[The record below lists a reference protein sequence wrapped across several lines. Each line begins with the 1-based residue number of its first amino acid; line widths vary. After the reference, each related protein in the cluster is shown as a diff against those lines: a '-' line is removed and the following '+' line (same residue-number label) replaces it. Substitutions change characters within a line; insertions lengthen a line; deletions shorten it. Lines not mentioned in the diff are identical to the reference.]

1 VGTGVGSV
9 AGAAGVGVVSGWHMW
24 GWWARRSVAVVVRCW
39 GVGVGTGGTGVVFS
53 VVLCLVESWHR
64 LRNWCL
70 VFTKGD
76 TGVV

>member
-1 VGTGVGSV
+1 
-9 AGAAGVGVVSGWHMW
+9 M
-24 GWWARRSVAVVVRCW
+24 VVRCW

-76 TGVV
+76 TGVVDFLFFFIFFYVFLNFF